1 MHQTQLH
8 RRRADAA
15 RASHVDTN
23 PTLAQF
29 GKNAGVSMVEL
40 MVVLTI
46 LTVAMGMYASTV
58 ISTAKLRAIHRETS
72 IAAEAARATIERMH
86 NVPFAEIFARYNAN
100 GEDDPEGADT
110 APGAFFT
117 VQGLDALPGS
127 EGFVGE
133 VILPTGTARI
143 EVPVEIDP
151 ATQRLIDLGRISPP
165 RPVFKNELQLRED
178 VQDER
183 LGLPRDLNGD
193 NVVDDADHS
202 DGYVILPV
210 RVRLSWQGRQ
220 GNRTYELSTM
230 LTEFRRAY

>member
-1 MHQTQLH
+1 
-8 RRRADAA
+8 
-15 RASHVDTN
+15 
-23 PTLAQF
+23 
-29 GKNAGVSMVEL
+29 MVEL

-86 NVPFAEIFARYNAN
+86 NVPFTEVFARYNAD
-100 GEDDPEGADT
+100 GEDDPEGANT
-110 APGAFFT
+110 APGAFFS
-117 VQGLDALPGS
+117 VQGLEALPGAQ
-127 EGFVGE
+127 GIVGE
-133 VILPTGTARI
+133 IILPTDTARV
-143 EVPVEIDP
+143 EVPVEVDP
-151 ATQRLIDLGRISPP
+151 LTQRLIDLGRISPP
-165 RPVFKNELQLRED
+165 LPVYKNEIQLRED
-178 VQDER
+178 VQDEK

-193 NVVDDADHS
+193 NVIDDANHS

-220 GNRTYELSTM
+220 GDRSYELSTM